1 MHEGKAQSAV
11 ARMSAFWLAGAGLLA
26 IGALHYLAARSV
38 PDLAAWPASLPAPS
52 PWIHLPAFVNGAL
65 PSFLHTLAFGFLGA
79 AAQGGRK
86 ALVPAAAVAGAVNL
100 LFELGQHPAMAA
112 RLSLGYFVNGTFDA
126 MDVLA
131 VACAVVLAAFVSLW
145 LDRRTFP

>member
-1 MHEGKAQSAV
+1 MAAV
-11 ARMSAFWLAGAGLLA
+11 FVFWVAGASLLA
-26 IGALHYLAARSV
+26 IGALYYLAARPV
-38 PDLAAWPASLPAPS
+38 ADLAAWPASLPAPV
-52 PWIHLPAFVNGAL
+52 PVLRLPAPVNGPL
-65 PSFLHTLAFGFLGA
+65 PSFLHTLAFAFLGA
-79 AAQGGRK
+79 AARGSRK
-86 ALVPAAAVAGAVNL
+86 ALLPAAAIAGGVNL
-100 LFELGQHPAMAA
+100 LFEFGQHPAMAA